1 MAKLIKRLSALKV
14 RKLTKPGWYPDGEGL
29 YLQVSP
35 SGSKSWVYRYKKAG
49 KEHRHGLG
57 RYSADNSLEDA
68 RLAAGMCRKLRR
80 GGFDPIE
87 HKRQKHADR
96 LLEDAKAVTFKECAT
111 QYIESNKSGWKCK
124 KHESQWT
131 NTLTTYAYPYI
142 GDIPVQKIDVGMVM
156 QVIEPIWQE
165 KTETASRVR
174 QRIEKIL
181 DWAKVRQY
189 RTGDNPAQ
197 WRGNIENLLPKRSKV
212 QKVQHFKAMPYV
224 DVPDYFK
231 TLRKAKSLSAK
242 ALAFTILTATR
253 NNEVRESKWCEI
265 DLDNGIWTIPEER
278 MKAEKT
284 HRVPLTQECL
294 LILEEAKKYK
304 VDDYIFPGLGENKPL
319 SNQALLKTL
328 KNQHPTLT
336 VHGFRSSFRDW
347 CAEMTAYPREV
358 AEAALAHTLGNATEA
373 AYQRG
378 DIFIKRRKLMNSW
391 TDYCNTDNTTK
402 KVIPI
407 NKTAKN

>member
-1 MAKLIKRLSALKV
+1 MAKKINLLSDREV
-14 RKLTKPGWYPDGEGL
+14 RNQTKPGSFPDGNGL
-29 YLQVSP
+29 YLQISNT
-35 SGSKSWVYRYKKAG
+35 GSKAWFYRYQINHKGRK
-49 KEHRHGLG
+49 HGLG
-57 RYSADNSLEDA
+57 SYPTVTLKSA
-68 RLAAGMCRKLRR
+68 RLRAESCRTLRAD
-80 GGFDPIE
+80 GIDPIE
-87 HKRQKHADR
+87 HKRQKDTDKI
-96 LLEDAKAVTFKECAT
+96 LEVAKAKTFKECAT
-111 QYIESNKSGWKCK
+111 QYIKSHKSGWKNS

-131 NTLTTYAYPYI
+131 NTLTTYAYPFI

-156 QVIEPIWQE
+156 QVIEPIWHK

-174 QRIEKIL
+174 QRIEKVL

-189 RTGDNPAQ
+189 RTGDNPAR
-197 WRGNIENLLPKRSKV
+197 WRGHIENLLPKRSKV

-231 TLRKAKSLSAK
+231 TLRQTRAISAK

-253 NNEVRESKWCEI
+253 NNEVREGKWHEI
-265 DLDNGIWTIPEER
+265 DLDTGIWTIPEER
-278 MKAEKT
+278 MKAEKV

-294 LILEEAKKYK
+294 LILDEAKKFK
-304 VDDYIFPGLGENKPL
+304 VNDYVFPGLSKNKPL

-328 KNQHPTLT
+328 KRQHPTLT

-358 AEAALAHTLGNATEA
+358 AEAALAHTLTSATEA

-378 DIFIKRRKLMNSW
+378 DIFDKRRKLMDAW
-391 TDYCNTDNTTK
+391 TTYCLTIK
-402 KVIPI
+402 KKGDVVPL
-407 NKTAKN
+407 KKKA